1 MMCHDMSYI
10 AYSIDSSIAGYTKAG
25 MHHPTCCILHV
36 TNLWN
41 WDKWTHASGPFLD
54 ATWQKVRRSL
64 ATPFSARNCRFPKI
78 LQGDNSFLIQ
88 KNLWRGRGRCLSR
101 SPLINKIQAGF
112 KLPQHSTRECQER
125 QALDATS
132 YVSEFCD
139 VRTLSSLE
147 ESLGILFDPLS
158 RVSIWI

>member
-1 MMCHDMSYI
+1 MCHDMSY
-10 AYSIDSSIAGYTKAG
+10 IDSSIAGYTKAG

-36 TNLWN
+36 TNLSN
-41 WDKWTHASGPFLD
+41 WEKWTHASGPFLN

-64 ATPFSARNCRFPKI
+64 ATPFSARNFLFPKI
-78 LQGDNSFLIQ
+78 FQGDNSFLIQ
-88 KNLWRGRGRCLSR
+88 KKPVKGTRKVRNSR

-112 KLPQHSTRECQER
+112 KLPQHSTCECRER

-147 ESLGILFDPLS
+147 ESLRILFDPLS

>member
-1 MMCHDMSYI
+1 MHHDVSWYVLH
-10 AYSIDSSIAGYTKAG
+10 SIDSSIAGYTKAG

-41 WDKWTHASGPFLD
+41 WEKWTHASGPFWMPLD
-54 ATWQKVRRSL
+54 KKYAGVWQPRSRHEIVFFQKSSKVTT
-64 ATPFSARNCRFPKI
+64 A
-78 LQGDNSFLIQ
+78 FLIQ

-112 KLPQHSTRECQER
+112 KLPQHSTCECRER

-147 ESLGILFDPLS
+147 ESLRILFDPLS